1 MSSTKPDTM
10 DLSKITRPAV
20 LCQCSRC
27 LSSLAVLE
35 NEWLKLS
42 TSYSVVSG
50 WLSVQLQRISI
61 SSEKKRIPQSSDQTL
76 IRGRIIQEIGC
87 KLCHQKLGFLCAMDN
102 GPNIFWKWPKVS
114 LLEIVTMRSVDPIF
128 NEKDGLLEE
137 LMCPKPIPVSMGI
150 DGSPARLG
158 ALISAD
164 SNLIDGRE
172 ISVQHH
178 IQQQGQSL
186 DHISSSVSTLHD
198 TMHELKNAFTAMRI
212 ELNGPNR
219 FPTDQDLANTD
230 FNMVTTVLKELKHKA
245 DEIEKLKLE
254 IEALKLRN
262 RYMDEQTARQAQQ
275 TLVVEA
281 PLPEVRSPGLLQSDH
296 GSRKRP
302 FPFPEHYNGVRERP
316 VPDSF
321 DDDLE
326 DNLAEFSLG
335 EREIDIPSV
344 KIPLK
349 DHETTTEPVY
359 DPSPRLQIEVNHSA
373 YHTPPS
379 LSDEPAAKRP
389 RLSSSA
395 NSTSNPNKRP
405 RGRPSRKS
413 ISQTDAPQSFD
424 PSPLNEQHP
433 QSTPTDQQKPL
444 ENRPTR
450 SNRLR
455 SRSRAASPN
464 SRTRNRQSLDNSEK
478 TQENTGMNTPTEP
491 SVQLAVELGKENAD
505 LELTVPHANEGK
517 KTKAEL
523 NERRKAQA
531 AARDHMAKLA
541 MQREEA
547 MDTEESR

>member
-1 MSSTKPDTM
+1 
-10 DLSKITRPAV
+10 
-20 LCQCSRC
+20 
-27 LSSLAVLE
+27 
-35 NEWLKLS
+35 
-42 TSYSVVSG
+42 
-50 WLSVQLQRISI
+50 
-61 SSEKKRIPQSSDQTL
+61 
-76 IRGRIIQEIGC
+76 
-87 KLCHQKLGFLCAMDN
+87 
-102 GPNIFWKWPKVS
+102 
-114 LLEIVTMRSVDPIF
+114 MRSVDPIF

-137 LMCPKPIPVSMGI
+137 LMCPKPKPSAMGI
-150 DGSPARLG
+150 DGSPARPG
-158 ALISAD
+158 ALVPAD
-164 SNLIDGRE
+164 SNHIDGRE

-219 FPTDQDLANTD
+219 FPSEQDLANTD
-230 FNMVTTVLKELKHKA
+230 FNMVTTVLKELKSKA

-262 RYMDEQTARQAQQ
+262 RFMDEQTARQAQQ
-275 TLVVEA
+275 SLVVEA
-281 PLPEVRSPGLLQSDH
+281 PLPEVRSPGLLQGDH

-302 FPFPEHYNGVRERP
+302 FPFPEHYNGVHGRP

-321 DDDLE
+321 DDDDLE

-335 EREIDIPSV
+335 EREIDIPSSV

-349 DHETTTEPVY
+349 DHETTMESTH
-359 DPSPRLQIEVNHSA
+359 DPSPRLQIEVNHST

-379 LSDEPAAKRP
+379 LSSDEPAAKRP

-395 NSTSNPNKRP
+395 NSNPNKKP

-413 ISQTDAPQSFD
+413 ISQTDATRIFN
-424 PSPLNEQHP
+424 PSPLNEQTT
-433 QSTPTDQQKPL
+433 QSKPTDQEKTL

-464 SRTRNRQSLDNSEK
+464 ARTRNRQSLDNSDK
-478 TQENTGMNTPTEP
+478 TQENTSINTPTEP
-491 SVQLAVELGKENAD
+491 SAQLAVELGKENAD
-505 LELTVPHANEGK
+505 LDITAPHANEGK

-531 AARDHMAKLA
+531 AARDHMVKLA